1 MVKVDTSTKLQYGDW
16 LRVASKK
23 HQEDFSRLRGRIRYH
38 DVRSSSN
45 VHGNDLGKGA
55 DVAEP
60 NLSTPT
66 DADLRGKMSDDNLVV
81 DPLDISSIETEHEL
95 CHLVG
100 IVSKLVGH
108 ELLDISSVGSRAVTK
123 YAAHVPTT
131 ATHLVVVG
139 KVATTNSALK
149 ATVRKVDD
157 ISRLV
162 STLSNFD
169 AWLAM

>member
-123 YAAHVPTT
+123 YAAHGTIDV
-131 ATHLVVVG
+131 AEVVVG